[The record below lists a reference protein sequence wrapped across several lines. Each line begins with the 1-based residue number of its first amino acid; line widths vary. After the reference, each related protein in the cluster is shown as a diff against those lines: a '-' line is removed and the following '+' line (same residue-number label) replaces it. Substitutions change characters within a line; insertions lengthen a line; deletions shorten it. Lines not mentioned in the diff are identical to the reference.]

1 MFLLPL
7 LLLLSPS
14 LFLWRRHSGA
24 DWNDAG
30 QGFGEDWGFERER
43 CAEGERHFILFY
55 FSMLV
60 FFWSVDKIGV
70 YGGVLKLN

>member
-30 QGFGEDWGFERER
+30 LGFGEDWRFEREGS
-43 CAEGERHFILFY
+43 AEEERHFILI
-55 FSMLV
+55 LV
-60 FFWSVDKIGV
+60 FFWSVDKGGV
-70 YGGVLKLN
+70 YRGVLIFFLLIR